1 MMDMIGNFFG
11 WLMNGCY
18 KIIPGYGWAII
29 VFTLLSKIILL
40 PISIMVQFN
49 SIKMVKMYPDMNRI
63 KAKYY
68 GSKDLIAEENYKL
81 YHTHNY
87 HPVLDI
93 IPVIVQLIILMGV
106 VEGIKKFTVADTMF
120 LGLNLGVVPSK
131 SLGTTILIP
140 VIAAVSAW
148 LMCWTQ
154 NMSNVLQSEQN
165 KVNQITTMSISVGL
179 SLYLGFFVQGGVG
192 LYWIAGNLLSIV
204 QMYALNFFINP
215 KKYIDY
221 EALNESKEELEKVV
235 NNSVAVK
242 KKQTPEETKREK
254 EDYKRFDKYGTKQ
267 IVFYSEH
274 NGFYKYYKDIIEY
287 ILKKTDIDIHYI
299 CSDYNDVVLEQK
311 NEHFHTYYIG
321 ENKLIVLMM
330 KMDADIV
337 VMTTPDLQKY
347 HLKRSI
353 IRDDIEYIYIDH
365 GMNSL
370 NMVLRK
376 HAIDYFDTIMAAND
390 CVYEEIRA
398 QEKTYNLKEK
408 NIVKYGY
415 CLVDNM
421 MKAYVPNE
429 KEHTPTIL
437 IGPSWQP
444 DNIMDLCI
452 EDILD
457 ELCSTE
463 YNVIVRPHP
472 QYVRHFSDKLEILK
486 QKYATYKNIELQ
498 TDFSSNKTVYDADI
512 LITDW
517 SGIAYEYSLST
528 LKPTLFID
536 TPMKVMNPDYKE
548 IGVEPFDVVIRNEIG
563 IAIVPDEIVGIKSV
577 IEKLLHED
585 SFSREAMSEI
595 REKYLYN
602 VGSSAEVGAKY
613 IIKRLIEMSKK

>member
-1 MMDMIGNFFG
+1 MMDVIGNFFG
-11 WLMNGCY
+11 WLMTGCY
-18 KIIPGYGWAII
+18 KIIPSYGWAII
-29 VFTLLSKIILL
+29 VFTVLSKIILL

-81 YHTHNY
+81 YHTNNY

-93 IPVIVQLIILMGV
+93 IPVIIQLIILMGV
-106 VEGIKKFTVADTMF
+106 VEGIKKFTVTDTLF
-120 LGLNLGVVPSK
+120 YGLDLGSIPSK
-131 SLGTTILIP
+131 TFGNTIIIP
-140 VIAAVSAW
+140 IIAALSAW

-154 NMSNVLQSEQN
+154 NLSNVLQSEQN

-215 KKYIDY
+215 KKHIDY
-221 EALNESKEELEKVV
+221 AALNESKEELEKVV
-235 NNSVAVK
+235 SNSAAVK
-242 KKQTPEETKREK
+242 KKQTSEEIKKEK
-254 EDYKRFDKYGTKQ
+254 EDYKRFNKYGSKQ

-274 NGFYKYYKDIIEY
+274 NGFYKYYKDIIDY

-299 CSDYNDVVLEQK
+299 CSDYNDTVLTQEA
-311 NEHFHTYYIG
+311 EHFHTYYIG

-390 CVYEEIRA
+390 CVYNEIRA

-408 NIVKYGY
+408 NVVKYGY

-421 MKAYVPNE
+421 MKSYVPNDEEHE
-429 KEHTPTIL
+429 KTIL
-437 IGPSWQP
+437 IGPSWQT

-457 ELCSTE
+457 ELCDTP

-472 QYVRHFSDKLEILK
+472 QYVRHFSDKIESLR
-486 QKYATYKNIELQ
+486 QKYSSFGNIELQ

-517 SGIAYEYSLST
+517 SGIAYEYSLAT

-548 IGVEPFDVVIRNEIG
+548 IGVEPFDIVIRNEIG
-563 IAIVPDEIVGIKSV
+563 ISLSPEKITDIKSV
-577 IEKLLHED
+577 IEKLLYEET
-585 SFSREAMSEI
+585 FSKESMSEI
-595 REKYLYN
+595 RDKYLYN
-602 VGSSAEVGAKY
+602 VGTSAEVGAKY
-613 IIKRLIEMSKK
+613 IIRRLIEMSRK